1 MVWGLKEARSQALRE
16 VATDWS
22 EKRAEAGRTRQAEG
36 WGPADNTRETRA
48 AKAGER
54 RLESRTRG
62 EAGGW
67 GGRKAD
73 PSLGRNLHPH
83 HLVPPTVVP
92 HAGNKVVPETR
103 VWWEQ
108 AGSRMR
114 HPRPWRPNFGNQVAG
129 KNTFIFA
136 HQQPCLGEVEPDPRA
151 PAGKR
156 ENPQFSGRR
165 RTQAALAAAREPG
178 SRRGVGRD
186 LAARYVALI
195 NPQSVHLIPGS
206 KPEPGG

>member
-1 MVWGLKEARSQALRE
+1 MKRGQRRGAL
-16 VATDWS
+16 
-22 EKRAEAGRTRQAEG
+22 GRLRGGVRRTTPERRGQ
-36 WGPADNTRETRA
+36 
-48 AKAGER
+48 R
-54 RLESRTRG
+54 RLEKEDWKAGQEVRRG
-62 EAGGW
+62 VGG
-67 GGRKAD
+67 GGGRPRKAD

-108 AGSRMR
+108 TGSRMR
-114 HPRPWRPNFGNQVAG
+114 HPRPWRPNFRNQVAG

-186 LAARYVALI
+186 LAAR
-195 NPQSVHLIPGS
+195 SH
-206 KPEPGG
+206 